1 MKTTKRISALTFVV
15 FALAVTMTTAS
26 CQSKQDKKS
35 EQSNDSAFVFTSPKV
50 LNVGDA
56 IDKNFLY
63 I

>member
-1 MKTTKRISALTFVV
+1 MKTKRISTLA
-15 FALAVTMTTAS
+15 FACIAFAVTVTTVVS

-35 EQSNDSAFVFTSPKV
+35 KQSKDSAFVFTSPKV